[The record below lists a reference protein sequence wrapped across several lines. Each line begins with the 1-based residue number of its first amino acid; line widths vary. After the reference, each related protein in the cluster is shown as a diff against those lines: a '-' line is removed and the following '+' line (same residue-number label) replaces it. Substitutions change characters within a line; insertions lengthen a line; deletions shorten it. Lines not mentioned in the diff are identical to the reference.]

1 MSAKSNTAPK
11 AAAVIGAGLAG
22 AAAARALEARGARV
36 VLFDKGRGAGGRLS
50 TKRGDPETGLPAFDH
65 GAQYLT
71 ARTEAFK
78 GFMAAASIAGAA
90 SVWTGR
96 LVSLERDGVRAL
108 RSEPR
113 WVGRPGMNALVKH
126 ALKGLD
132 ARFNQRVA
140 EIEGAPG
147 DWRLHFEDG
156 AHEGPFEA
164 VAITV
169 PAPQAGALCESAGA
183 GDLAEEAR
191 GAEMAPSLTA
201 MVSWETV
208 FDIGFD
214 GAKFDTGPIGWAA
227 RMASRPGREA
237 SAGWVIQAD
246 VAASRAWLED
256 DPLDSAQ
263 RLARAFAERFSL
275 PDPGRVAGHRW
286 RYALAE
292 QPPGDPYALTP
303 DATLGTA
310 GDWRLGPRA
319 EHAWTSGLALGS
331 ALSGG

>member
-1 MSAKSNTAPK
+1 MSASSQTAPRT
-11 AAAVIGAGLAG
+11 AAVIGAGLAG
-22 AAAARALEARGARV
+22 AAAARALEARGAQV
-36 VLFDKGRGAGGRLS
+36 VLFDKGRGPGGRLS
-50 TKRGDPETGLPAFDH
+50 TRRGDAEAGIPAFDH

-78 GFMAAASIAGAA
+78 GFLAAASIAGAA

-96 LVSLERDGVRAL
+96 FVSLSREGANPL
-108 RSEPR
+108 KPEPR

-132 ARFNQRVA
+132 ARFGRRVL
-140 EIEGAPG
+140 EITGGPGA
-147 DWRLHFEDG
+147 WTLRVEDG
-156 AHEGPFEA
+156 ETEGPFEA
-164 VAITV
+164 IAITA
-169 PAPQAGALCESAGA
+169 PSPQAAELCDSAGA
-183 GDLAEEAR
+183 ERLAAEAR

-201 MVSWETV
+201 MASWETV
-208 FDIGFD
+208 FDIGLD

-227 RMASRPGREA
+227 RMASRPGREPG
-237 SAGWVIQAD
+237 AGWVIHAD
-246 VAASRAWLED
+246 AGTSRAWLEA

-275 PDPGRVAGHRW
+275 PDPERVAGHRW

-292 QPPGDPYALTP
+292 QPPGDPCALSDDGTI
-303 DATLGTA
+303 GTA

-331 ALSGG
+331 ALGRG